1 MVLSENLIV
10 LFNSVIITKFRSVK
24 MIELRDILTG
34 LTPKWEIS
42 T

>member
-10 LFNSVIITKFRSVK
+10 LFNSVITKFISVK